1 MYYVA
6 FDGTQTYWIEYDRE
20 KHRDRETERERVSS
34 ELKVGQEFISSICFV
49 VHITFRTLADSA
61 LLHKFLL
68 SGWDGQIATG
78 DRKIY

>member
-1 MYYVA
+1 M
-6 FDGTQTYWIEYDRE
+6 IERNT
-20 KHRDRETERERVSS
+20 ETERDRERVSS
-34 ELKVGQEFISSICFV
+34 EVGQEFISSICFV

-68 SGWDGQIATG
+68 SGWDGQVATG

>member
-1 MYYVA
+1 M
-6 FDGTQTYWIEYDRE
+6 IERNT
-20 KHRDRETERERVSS
+20 ETERDRERVSS

-68 SGWDGQIATG
+68 SGRDGQIATG